1 MCTIVYT
8 FAIVTKR
15 HAILIAKRALADP
28 SEESIITT
36 NPAPK
41 ITPTNFTQFCL
52 SQKRSRSYAKT
63 FKALKRKF

>member
-28 SEESIITT
+28 SEDSIITT

-41 ITPTNFTQFCL
+41 ITPTNFTTNSVWAKNGHGL
-52 SQKRSRSYAKT
+52 MQKR
-63 FKALKRKF
+63 LKP